1 MEWGAWW
8 ATVHGVAKS
17 QTRLSDFSSLL
28 LFLRICLFQTPPV
41 NGIIQYLSFCVWLTS
56 LSTMFS
62 RFIQVVDC
70 IRVILLTIEWYSIV
84 CTSDYKESWAPKN
97 WCFWTMVLEKTFEST
112 LYCKEIQPVH
122 PERKQSWV
130 FIGRTFVEAETPKL
144 WPPDV
149 KSWLIGKDP
158 DAGKDLR
165 QEQKGTTEDE
175 MVGWHHRLNG
185 DEFG

>member
-97 WCFWTMVLEKTFEST
+97 WCFWTMVLEKTFESPRSNQSI
-112 LYCKEIQPVH
+112 LKEIS
-122 PERKQSWV
+122 PEFHWKDWCWSWNAN
-130 FIGRTFVEAETPKL
+130 TFATWYEELTHWKRPWFWERLKARGEGDNRR
-144 WPPDV
+144 WD
-149 KSWLIGKDP
+149 
-158 DAGKDLR
+158 
-165 QEQKGTTEDE
+165 
-175 MVGWHHRLNG
+175 GWMASPT
-185 DEFG
+185 